1 MLAGRTKF
9 VFWISVLAIVVA
21 CVPSTGA
28 PTPAI
33 DPNQVNV
40 FIAQTANAVRTQT
53 AAAIP
58 TSTATEIPTQ
68 TPTNTFTPSPTFT
81 STVIFVLASPTPSV
95 TPTSTFYLGGGG
107 TSSNDFACEVMSVSP
122 ANGTIFDSR
131 VDFDAV
137 WKVKNIGQRNWN
149 ENSIDYVY
157 DSGTRMH
164 KVDGYD
170 LSSDTRSGATTNII
184 VDMVAPRDP
193 GSYRTT
199 WVLRSGG
206 TTFCTMSI
214 TINVR

>member
-1 MLAGRTKF
+1 MFADRTKF
-9 VFWISVLAIVVA
+9 VFWISALAIIVA
-21 CVPSTGA
+21 CVPSVGA

-58 TSTATEIPTQ
+58 SFTATAIPTQ

-95 TPTSTFYLGGGG
+95 TPTSTFSLGGGG
-107 TSSNDFACEVMSVSP
+107 TSSNDYACEVLSVSP
-122 ANGTIFDSR
+122 ANGTIFDGR
-131 VDFDAV
+131 ADFDTV
-137 WKVKNIGQRNWN
+137 WKVQNIGQRNWN
-149 ENSIDYVY
+149 ENNIDYVY

-170 LSSDTRSGATTNII
+170 LSSDVRSGGTTNII
-184 VDMVAPRDP
+184 VDMVAPRDA

-206 TTFCTMSI
+206 TTFCTLFI